1 MIQILP
7 VITNK
12 GGVGKTTTCVNLAA
26 AFALAGRRVL
36 LVDLDGQASA
46 SLAMGLKRSDLA
58 VSSAQLIFG
67 EVSVAEAV
75 RKTKVPLLDLIPGSM
90 DLASAD
96 LRLGRM
102 PDRVTRL
109 RAALAPARKQYD
121 LILLDCPPSASL
133 LTINAVMAGD
143 ALIIPVVPSY
153 LSIEGLISFGEMLR
167 HIHTGVGRMAPVL
180 GIAITRAD
188 MEKREVRMAAEV
200 VRQRYGARVFD
211 TVIHPDSK
219 LETAPLQGKT
229 IFEVD
234 TATSGAMEYAALAD
248 EVIVRIG
255 QLSESMAKARAKRA
269 ASDQAASPAAA
280 PSAIPAPAA
289 PAGQA
294 A

>member
-26 AFALAGRRVL
+26 AFALAGKRVL

-46 SLAMGLKRSDLA
+46 SLALGLKRADLA
-58 VSSAQLIFG
+58 VSSAQLLFG
-67 EVSVAEAV
+67 EVTVQQAIQ
-75 RKTKVPLLDLIPGSM
+75 KTKVPLLDLIPGSM

-102 PDRVTRL
+102 ADRVTRL
-109 RAALAPARKQYD
+109 RNALKPARKDYD

-143 ALIIPVVPSY
+143 ALVIPVVPSY

-167 HIHTGVGRMAPVL
+167 HIHSGVGRMAPVL

-188 MEKREVRMAAEV
+188 MDKREVRMAAEV
-200 VRQRYGARVFD
+200 IRQRYGGRVFN
-211 TVIHPDSK
+211 TVIHPDPK

-229 IFEVD
+229 VFEVD
-234 TATSGAMEYAALAD
+234 ASTPGALEYAALAD
-248 EVIVRIG
+248 EMGERIAK
-255 QLSESMAKARAKRA
+255 LSSAMEEARARQKEKA
-269 ASDQAASPAAA
+269 AEAA
-280 PSAIPAPAA
+280 
-289 PAGQA
+289 
-294 A
+294 

>member
-26 AFALAGRRVL
+26 AFALAGRRTL
-36 LVDLDGQASA
+36 IVDLDGQASA
-46 SLAMGLKRSDLA
+46 SLTLGLKRSDLA
-58 VSSAQLIFG
+58 VSSAQVIFG
-67 EVSVAEAV
+67 DVSVSEAAV
-75 RKTKVPLLDLIPGSM
+75 QTKVPLLDLVPGSM

-102 PDRVTRL
+102 ADRVTRL
-109 RAALAPARKQYD
+109 RAALAPARKDYD

-167 HIHTGVGRMAPVL
+167 HIHSGVGRMAPVL

-188 MEKREVRMAAEV
+188 MDKREVRMAAEV
-200 VRQRYGARVFD
+200 ITQRYGARVFS
-211 TVIHPDSK
+211 TIIHPDPK

-229 IFEVD
+229 VFEVD
-234 TATSGAMEYAALAD
+234 ASTPGALEYAALAD
-248 EVIVRIG
+248 EVIERIT
-255 QLSESMAKARAKRA
+255 QLAEAVTRAKAKRA
-269 ASDQAASPAAA
+269 AEELTT
-280 PSAIPAPAA
+280 PAP
-289 PAGQA
+289 PAGQPA
-294 A
+294 

>member
-12 GGVGKTTTCVNLAA
+12 GGVGKTTTCVSLAA
-26 AFALAGRRVL
+26 AFALAGKRVL

-46 SLAMGLKRSDLA
+46 SLALGLKRADLK
-58 VSSAQLIFG
+58 VSSAQLLFG
-67 EVSVAEAV
+67 DVSLEEAV
-75 RKTKVPLLDLIPGSM
+75 QSTGVSGLDLVPGSM

-102 PDRVTRL
+102 ADRVTRL
-109 RAALAPARKQYD
+109 RNALKPARDRYD
-121 LILLDCPPSASL
+121 LVLLDCPPSASL

-167 HIHTGVGRMAPVL
+167 HIHSGVGRMAPVL
-180 GIAITRAD
+180 GIVITRAE

-200 VRQRYGARVFD
+200 IRQRYGGRVFQ
-211 TVIHPDSK
+211 TMIHADPK

-229 IFEVD
+229 VFDVD
-234 TATSGAMEYAALAD
+234 ASSPGAREYAALAD
-248 EVIVRIG
+248 EITDRIA
-255 QLSESMAKARAKRA
+255 QLSTAMSDAKAGAKA
-269 ASDQAASPAAA
+269 GAKTPAEQAA
-280 PSAIPAPAA
+280 
-289 PAGQA
+289 
-294 A
+294 

>member
-26 AFALAGRRVL
+26 AFARSGRRTL
-36 LVDLDGQASA
+36 IVDLDGQASA
-46 SLAMGLKRSDLA
+46 SLALGLKRADLK
-58 VSSAQLIFG
+58 VSSAQVLFG
-67 EVSVAEAV
+67 EVDVADAIKQT
-75 RKTKVPLLDLIPGSM
+75 RVPNMDLVPGSM

-96 LRLGRM
+96 LRLGRL

-109 RAALAPARKQYD
+109 RTALAAAREEYD

-167 HIHTGVGRMAPVL
+167 HIHSGVGRMAPVL

-188 MEKREVRMAAEV
+188 VEKREVRLAAEV
-200 VRQRYGARVFD
+200 IRQRYGARVFQ
-211 TVIHPDSK
+211 TVIHPDAK

-229 IFEVD
+229 VFEID
-234 TATSGAMEYAALAD
+234 ANTPGALEYAALAE
-248 EVIVRIG
+248 EVVERIG
-255 QLSESMAKARAKRA
+255 TLTKALEKARAKQNEPA
-269 ASDQAASPAAA
+269 PQAA
-280 PSAIPAPAA
+280 
-289 PAGQA
+289 
-294 A
+294 

>member
-26 AFALAGRRVL
+26 AFALAGKRVL

-46 SLAMGLKRSDLA
+46 SLALGLKRADLA
-58 VSSAQLIFG
+58 VSSAQLLFG
-67 EVSVAEAV
+67 EVTVQQAIQ
-75 RKTKVPLLDLIPGSM
+75 KTKVPLLDLIPGSM

-102 PDRVTRL
+102 ADRVTRL
-109 RAALAPARKQYD
+109 RNALKPARKDYD

-143 ALIIPVVPSY
+143 ALVIPVVPSY

-167 HIHTGVGRMAPVL
+167 HIHSGVGRMAPVL

-188 MEKREVRMAAEV
+188 MDKREVRMAAEV
-200 VRQRYGARVFD
+200 IRQRYGGRVFN
-211 TVIHPDSK
+211 TVIHPDPK

-229 IFEVD
+229 VFEVD
-234 TATSGAMEYAALAD
+234 ASTPGALEYAALAD
-248 EVIVRIG
+248 EVSERIA
-255 QLSESMAKARAKRA
+255 QLGEAMQKARAKRA
-269 ASDQAASPAAA
+269 AEQK
-280 PSAIPAPAA
+280 APAA

>member
-46 SLAMGLKRSDLA
+46 SLALGLKRSDLA
-58 VSSAQLIFG
+58 ISSAQLLFG
-67 EVSVAEAV
+67 EVTVERAT
-75 RKTKVPLLDLIPGSM
+75 RKTNVPQLDLIPGSM

-109 RAALAPARKQYD
+109 RKALAPAREHYD

-153 LSIEGLISFGEMLR
+153 LSIEGLISFGEMLK
-167 HIHTGVGRMAPVL
+167 HIHSGVGRMAPVL

-188 MEKREVRMAAEV
+188 MDKREVRMAAEV
-200 VRQRYGARVFD
+200 IRGRYGSRVFS
-211 TVIHPDSK
+211 TIIHPDAK

-229 IFEVD
+229 VFEVD
-234 TATSGAMEYAALAD
+234 AATPGALEYAALAD
-248 EVIVRIG
+248 EVVDRIA
-255 QLSESMAKARAKRA
+255 QLGEAMQAAKAKK
-269 ASDQAASPAAA
+269 QTA
-280 PSAIPAPAA
+280 PPT
-289 PAGQA
+289 GQA

>member
-26 AFALAGRRVL
+26 AFARSGRRTL
-36 LVDLDGQASA
+36 IVDLDGQASA
-46 SLAMGLKRSDLA
+46 SLALGLKRADLK
-58 VSSAQLIFG
+58 VSSAQVLFG
-67 EVSVAEAV
+67 EVDVADAIKPT
-75 RKTKVPLLDLIPGSM
+75 RVPNMDLVPGSM

-96 LRLGRM
+96 LRLGRL

-109 RAALAPARKQYD
+109 RTALAAAREEYD

-167 HIHTGVGRMAPVL
+167 HIHSGVGRMAPVL

-188 MEKREVRMAAEV
+188 IEKREVRLAAEV
-200 VRQRYGARVFD
+200 IRQRYGARVFQ
-211 TVIHPDSK
+211 TVIHPDAK

-229 IFEVD
+229 VFEID
-234 TATSGAMEYAALAD
+234 DSTPGALEYAALAE
-248 EVIVRIG
+248 EVIERIG
-255 QLSESMAKARAKRA
+255 TLTKALEKARAKQNEPA
-269 ASDQAASPAAA
+269 PQAA
-280 PSAIPAPAA
+280 
-289 PAGQA
+289 
-294 A
+294 